1 MTLAKDIRDRHY
13 GSTIVHAHG
22 CFDLLHPGHITLL
35 KEAKEAG
42 DILVVSVTD
51 DKHVNKGSNRPLM
64 TLKERMNVLTAL
76 RVVDYV
82 IPSYAEDCEAILA
95 DLKPDVYVKGDD
107 YDMYSLLP
115 GEQKFMRNGTQFLQV
130 PRTRDST
137 TGILGRLKSTR
148 TPVVQEWMD
157 AFKKQH
163 SLAEIEDKLSE
174 LSETQILVIGE
185 QIKDVYTYV
194 EPLAKSPREYFM
206 SSRAIHTETHQ
217 GGAKAVIRHLK
228 PWVSQESM
236 LVTNKIEI
244 MKQRFIHI
252 GSGTKLFGVQ
262 ALPEQILTD
271 EERVRLISHLDD
283 LATES
288 GCVLAMDY
296 GHGFFDDNMRQALL
310 FSGTFLAVNSQ
321 TNSANYGYNLATK
334 WPRAD
339 YACLDGP
346 EYTLALANGW
356 KSISVNQLMLTKGA
370 AGCYIGM
377 DIPSFVEDY
386 VDGVGAGDALFAFS
400 APLLALKAAPEVA
413 GFVGS
418 CAAAIQCNIMGNS
431 KPISPESLW
440 SFIEELMA

>member
-1 MTLAKDIRDRHY
+1 MTLAKDIRERHY

-115 GEQKFMRNGTQFLQV
+115 GEQKFMRNGTAFLQV

-157 AFKKQH
+157 VFKKQH

-206 SSRAIHTETHQ
+206 SSRAIHTEIHL

-228 PWVSQESM
+228 P
-236 LVTNKIEI
+236 
-244 MKQRFIHI
+244 
-252 GSGTKLFGVQ
+252 
-262 ALPEQILTD
+262 
-271 EERVRLISHLDD
+271 
-283 LATES
+283 
-288 GCVLAMDY
+288 
-296 GHGFFDDNMRQALL
+296 
-310 FSGTFLAVNSQ
+310 
-321 TNSANYGYNLATK
+321 
-334 WPRAD
+334 
-339 YACLDGP
+339 
-346 EYTLALANGW
+346 
-356 KSISVNQLMLTKGA
+356 
-370 AGCYIGM
+370 
-377 DIPSFVEDY
+377 
-386 VDGVGAGDALFAFS
+386 
-400 APLLALKAAPEVA
+400 
-413 GFVGS
+413 
-418 CAAAIQCNIMGNS
+418 
-431 KPISPESLW
+431 
-440 SFIEELMA
+440 